1 MRKFL
6 CHSATIVPAVA
17 CLVPGSG
24 FADEFSNQ
32 YGLAL
37 IYAEAAFQAGYTGS
51 SVNIGIVDSGITV
64 DHPDLAPNLSSFS
77 LDGNTLGP
85 VTEDPNGHGT
95 HVAGIIGAARNGFG
109 MMGVAPD
116 AKLTA
121 LAIFDEDGD
130 AEDEELEIAVPRV
143 YEYGLGKGIEFFNN
157 SWGGESVDP
166 EDEEDIE
173 EGRAYIRKNM
183 PKQLGAFRNAANQGA
198 VLVWA
203 TGNDSETDPSL
214 ESQLP
219 VYFSELTSSWLA
231 VTAVGRDGKITD
243 YANWCG
249 VAANWCLAAPG
260 GGDDED
266 QDGIYSAANDG
277 GYVRYSGT
285 SMAAPHVTGALAI
298 AREMYPNAAATDLA
312 QLVLQTSSDIG
323 AGGIDKVYGWGL
335 LNIGN
340 LVATRQVETATFP
353 AQNIWAQADILNQII
368 DLTRRGP
375 GLSGTGSDTG
385 NGVLVSTH
393 GANEAP
399 ALEKRITVQPIVAN
413 SKLAGSGS
421 QSGATSWSG
430 GVLGSMELLRTDTA
444 TLGAALGFT
453 GSRVDAGGNRAD
465 VTGYHLAIFGAY
477 DDQRLFADAAAGFSA
492 FRTHQ
497 TRKDISGTNGTIL
510 GASGLTAS
518 SESTDLGGWLA
529 ARAGSSFE
537 TRAGALRPYV
547 HGRLVHQWMGSYDES
562 GAGVFNL
569 SASADS
575 TTGTTAGIGLNMRP
589 HAADFSFATLHAQL
603 DVAYARAIGP
613 DQYTREVQLLGSN
626 LTGATAEIGR
636 DIAMVSA
643 GMELDFTDSGL
654 KSSLGY
660 SGAYREN
667 ADSHMV
673 SFKLSLRF

>member
-1 MRKFL
+1 MHKPLFHL
-6 CHSATIVPAVA
+6 AAIVPAVA
-17 CLVPGSG
+17 CLVPGTG

-32 YGLAL
+32 FGLAL
-37 IYAEAAFQAGYTGS
+37 IYAEAAFQAGYTGK
-51 SVNIGIVDSGITV
+51 SVNIGVVDSGITPG
-64 DHPDLAPNLSSFS
+64 HPDLSPNLSGFS
-77 LDGNTLGP
+77 LDGNTLDP
-85 VTEDPNGHGT
+85 VTSDPNGHGT
-95 HVAGIIGAARNGFG
+95 HVSGIIGAAKNGTG

-157 SWGGESVDP
+157 SWGGESADP

-173 EGRAYIRKNM
+173 EGRAYILKNA

-266 QDGIYSAANDG
+266 EDGIYSTANDG

-312 QLVLQTSSDIG
+312 DLVLQTSTDIG
-323 AGGIDKVYGWGL
+323 AEGIDKVYGWGL

-340 LVATRQVETATFP
+340 LVATRQTETASFP
-353 AQNIWAQADILNQII
+353 AQNVWAQADILNQII
-368 DLTRRGP
+368 DLTRRGQGLP
-375 GLSGTGSDTG
+375 GVGGG
-385 NGVLVSTH
+385 NGDNVLISTH
-393 GANEAP
+393 GANEAQP
-399 ALEKRITVQPIVAN
+399 LEKRIVVQPIVAN
-413 SKLAGSGS
+413 SRISGSGS
-421 QSGATSWSG
+421 QSSATSWSG
-430 GVLGSMELLRTDTA
+430 GVLASMELLRNDTG

-453 GSRVDAGGNRAD
+453 GSRVDAGSNRAD

-477 DDQRLFADAAAGFSA
+477 DDESFFADAAAGFSA

-497 TRKDISGTNGTIL
+497 TRKDISGTGGTIL

-529 ARAGSSFE
+529 ARAGSSIE
-537 TRAGALRPYV
+537 TRAGALRPYL

-575 TTGTTAGIGLNMRP
+575 VTGTTAGIGLNLRP
-589 HAADFSFATLHAQL
+589 HAADLSFATLHAQL

-613 DQYTREVQLLGSN
+613 DAYTRDVELLGSQ
-626 LTGATAEIGR
+626 LTGSTAELGR
-636 DIAMVSA
+636 DIALVGA
-643 GMELDFTDSGL
+643 GMELDFKDTGL
-654 KSSLGY
+654 SSSLGY
-660 SGAYREN
+660 SGAFREN
-667 ADSHMV
+667 ASSHMV
-673 SFKLSLRF
+673 NFKLSLQF